1 MNSLDDLI
9 AHYESL
15 ASVLKQAKQDAQAS
29 DDKLSALRQTLL
41 DIDNLIDEENL

>member
-15 ASVLKQAKQDAQAS
+15 ANVLKQAKQDTTDKDSKLAQ
-29 DDKLSALRQTLL
+29 LRTTLL
-41 DIDNLIDEENL
+41 QIDNMIDEDNL